1 MQTVV
6 RTSNIVVRVHTD
18 IQTNHVLHKTL
29 PESLSAGKCK
39 ANTLSIN
46 SLRQVNTKHSWLKLV
61 PLWGSSGQM
70 SWGKQNVVLMSFLF
84 TNK

>member
-6 RTSNIVVRVHTD
+6 RTSNIVVRAHTD
-18 IQTNHVLHKTL
+18 RQTNHVLHKTL
-29 PESLSAGKCK
+29 PEALSAGKCK